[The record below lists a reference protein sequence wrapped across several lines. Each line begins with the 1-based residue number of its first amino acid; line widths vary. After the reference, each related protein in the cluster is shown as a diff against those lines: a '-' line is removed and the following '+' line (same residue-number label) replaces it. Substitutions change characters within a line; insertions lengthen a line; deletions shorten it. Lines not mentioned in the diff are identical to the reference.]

1 MNPIMHQRWTP
12 EERARSGIR
21 GLEDLTTEERALLQE
36 TLAGW
41 TRERAPQPERPRH
54 RRPFMR
60 TRRTATSTE
69 GDGQRSWRGA
79 PWSVLLSSSR

>member
-1 MNPIMHQRWTP
+1 MHPSMHQHWTP

-21 GLEDLTTEERALLQE
+21 GLEDLTTEARALWQE

-54 RRPFMR
+54 RRPCMM
-60 TRRTATSTE
+60 TRRTAAS
-69 GDGQRSWRGA
+69 
-79 PWSVLLSSSR
+79 P